1 MIHNL
6 FPPIKTALTIFLS
19 IALAQCGLSR
29 AWADPVTLPEAP
41 PPAVVPGGPD
51 ATDLAASA
59 PIGTDL
65 AMLYY
70 HVPADGS
77 APITIHPSRAAMP
90 ITLSAGTGAET
101 RLALDVG
108 AMNSQA
114 ESQGWPTWLT
124 VTAWVAGVAIV
135 GLAAWGIVEATQSSG
150 SSTSGDH
157 THIDVSG
164 NGNQINLGSPN
175 HNSPTQTS
183 TTTTTGSGD

>member
-1 MIHNL
+1 MKH
-6 FPPIKTALTIFLS
+6 ALTYLLCL
-19 IALAQCGLSR
+19 ALAQCGLST
-29 AWADPVTLPEAP
+29 AWADTVELPDAP
-41 PPAVVPGGPD
+41 APFSEPGGPD
-51 ATDLAASA
+51 ASDLAASA

-108 AMNSQA
+108 AMSSQT
-114 ESQGWPTWLT
+114 EQQGWPTWLT
-124 VTAWVAGVAIV
+124 VTAWVAGIAIV